1 MAEYRKYSIR
11 KNRFKHSVLSGLEIE
26 GEDTLRFAEDSYR
39 RMFIS
44 GAIDGIEEGAEWGRL
59 HLDWEIA
66 PDMVLTIYA
75 KATDHP
81 FIWQAEQEYAYED
94 IFCGD
99 AYGLEQKRQFMESL
113 GAAKAINQQDML
125 LYAQEG
131 RYLYLMVDIQ
141 GYGAG
146 RLSRL
151 SVDNQGD
158 LFMDTFP
165 EVYQEKN
172 SFFHRY
178 LSVFSSLYM
187 DFQEKIERV
196 AEVLDIDTAPVEL
209 LPTFGR
215 WMGLDVSGN
224 FLREDR
230 LRLLIKEAYQL
241 NRIKGTKAALERVS
255 EIILDEKVIIL
266 EKNVLREDT
275 QADSRKLYEELYGD
289 STYDVTMLVH
299 TYVPEHQKSQLLF
312 LLNQFKPV
320 RSRLKVRFL
329 EPKGDLDS
337 HTYMDM
343 NAYVAEAQ
351 DGKLDERQGLDGSI
365 LLSE

>member
-1 MAEYRKYSIR
+1 MAEYHKYSIR
-11 KNRFKHSVLSGLEIE
+11 KNRFKHSVLFGLEIE
-26 GEDTLRFAEDSYR
+26 GEERLRCEEKSYR
-39 RMFIS
+39 RMFIGS
-44 GAIDGIEEGAEWGRL
+44 PIDGIEEGAQWGRL
-59 HLDWEIA
+59 HLDWELA

-81 FIWQAEQEYAYED
+81 FLWQGEEQYAYAD
-94 IFCGD
+94 IFNG
-99 AYGLEQKRQFMESL
+99 AEYSLEQKRQFMESL
-113 GAAKAINQQDML
+113 GAAKAVNQHDML
-125 LYAQEG
+125 LYTQEG
-131 RYLYLMVDIQ
+131 RYLYLMIDIQ

-146 RLSRL
+146 SLSRL

-158 LFMDTFP
+158 IFMDTFP
-165 EVYQEKN
+165 EVYREKN

-187 DFQEKIERV
+187 DFQEKIEGV

-215 WMGLDVSGN
+215 WMGLDVSGD
-224 FLREDR
+224 FLREER
-230 LRLLIKEAYQL
+230 LRLLVKEAYQL

-255 EIILDEKVIIL
+255 EIILGEKVIIL
-266 EKNVLREDT
+266 EKNVLRGDT
-275 QADSRKLYEELYGD
+275 QADSQKLYEELYGD

-329 EPKGDLDS
+329 DPKGDLDS
-337 HTYMDM
+337 HAYMDM
-343 NAYVAEAQ
+343 NAFVAEAQ
-351 DGKLDERQGLDGSI
+351 DGVLDTRQGLDGSI
-365 LLSE
+365 LLPE